1 MKGVFDVKAF
11 IGKQEENHAE
21 YQVEPEWRQVMH
33 SPSIDI
39 FSSEPARVGN
49 QGDQRAPDPGIKIEQ
64 SIEQFIDEF
73 TEFKRVCITFLSAV
87 GAVVVV
93 VKGSIAVFAMQFGF
107 RRDFLVYVVIISQKV
122 VCQSAFAWALNSR
135 PSSNLTTLMRI

>member
-93 VKGSIAVFAMQFGF
+93 VKGSIAGLQCSLGFGGISWYMWSL
-107 RRDFLVYVVIISQKV
+107 FLRKWCVSQLLPGPLTHDHPQISQ
-122 VCQSAFAWALNSR
+122 C
-135 PSSNLTTLMRI
+135 